1 MNDIVC
7 YPGNAQ
13 VQVKFDG
20 ETVWLTQ
27 RQMAELFG
35 CDTDNIGL
43 HLKNI
48 YNDGE
53 IDKNSTTEE
62 SSVVQIE
69 GQRTVTRTVT
79 HYNLDAIISVGYRV
93 NSKRGVQFRQWATK
107 VLKERLLQN
116 YVPKPAAAQSRPL
129 PAVAEDSPVTVE
141 LVRSTLYDN
150 IREVFNRNDVSS
162 SESVFVWDS
171 VASEWLGRRGI
182 TMQTVRSMMRK
193 GRLGFIVPEKS
204 NFPTHSKDR
213 LRAHGLFIVDSWH
226 VRDDIASRRRAY
238 ETCIIGRD
246 TSGLIG
252 VVRRR
257 TVPCKLH
264 YKASVAFGEKC
275 FRRTLPGGVVI

>member
-1 MNDIVC
+1 MNDIVS
-7 YPGNAQ
+7 YPGNEQ

-27 RQMAELFG
+27 GQIAELFG
-35 CDTDNIGL
+35 CDRSVATKHLQNIFEC
-43 HLKNI
+43 
-48 YNDGE
+48 GE
-53 IDKNSTTEE
+53 LDEKATCANFAL
-62 SSVVQIE
+62 VQIE

-93 NSKRGVQFRQWATK
+93 NSRRGVQFRQWATK

-116 YVPKPAAAQSRPL
+116 YVPKSASAQSRTM

-204 NFPTHSKDR
+204 RFPTDSKDQ
-213 LRAHGLFIVDSWH
+213 LRAQGLFIVDSWH
-226 VRDDIASRRRAY
+226 VRDDIASKRRAY

-246 TSGLIG
+246 TAGLIG
-252 VVRRR
+252 VVIRR
-257 TVPCKLH
+257 TVPCKFH